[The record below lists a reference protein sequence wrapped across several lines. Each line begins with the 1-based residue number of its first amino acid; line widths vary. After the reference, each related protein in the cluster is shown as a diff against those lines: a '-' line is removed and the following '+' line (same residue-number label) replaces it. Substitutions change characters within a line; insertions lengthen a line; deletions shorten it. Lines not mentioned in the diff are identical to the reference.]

1 MKRAILLLAALPAA
15 LAVAYLAGLDF
26 SGSGE
31 PGSQEQ
37 LATELT
43 AATQEANTNKTESVK
58 KIIKTS
64 TCTNRDYKKYDG
76 EILEV
81 GFSELPYID
90 GVRVPRRR
98 ALHDD
103 NNVSLHQYRGRLNY
117 HPVLIAQDA
126 LSLLDAYNTTKTTK
140 YLNSSKL
147 TPGSLLS
154 KVASNSTKT
163 TNYLIS
169 AEALSDKL
177 LDMSLPVRSSL
188 FFPYTFNFPLHGYQE
203 EAMLAPWYSGMA
215 QGQILSL
222 FVRLYIITKEDHYL
236 DLSRKIVKSFDLVH
250 SDNSDNAWVSCVDEN
265 GYLWLEEYP
274 SNPASYTLNGM
285 IFAIYGLYDYYRIT
299 KDTSSEDLL
308 RGAIATIKENI
319 YRFRTENGISHY
331 CIRHPRV
338 MSIGYHKIHIGQ
350 LKMLHEMTGDGSFL
364 KAAIEF
370 TNDTNEDEGEKVKNK
385 SP

>member
-31 PGSQEQ
+31 PASQGQ

-126 LSLLDAYNTTKTTK
+126 LSLLDAYNTTKTT
-140 YLNSSKL
+140 
-147 TPGSLLS
+147 
-154 KVASNSTKT
+154 
-163 TNYLIS
+163 NYLIS
-169 AEALSDKL
+169 AKAMSDKL

-285 IFAIYGLYDYYRIT
+285 IFGIYGLYDYYRIT

-331 CIRHPRV
+331 CIRHPRKKK
-338 MSIGYHKIHIGQ
+338 MEYHKIHIGQ

-370 TNDTNEDEGEKVKNK
+370 TNDTNEDEGR
-385 SP
+385 